1 MSIQS
6 TSSNDA
12 NSKFSFATGD
22 NSPQLTPKLF
32 ADVTP
37 RMNTKNGVGQDQT
50 TGATDHSTKQVHQ
63 VEEGCK
69 TIEGAK
75 SNVIPE
81 NNTKQPE
88 QAMQNQKQVGGRVGN
103 TREQATET
111 YHNNFP
117 KISNNF
123 SRYDHNSQTAKIN
136 KHDVTFNH
144 ASIRQTSNQQQGQQG
159 KNNPNT
165 DVNTEPAPY
174 TVIQSFAAR
183 LRYNQ
188 AQKEIPIC
196 LNEPIHT
203 TRQGL
208 PVVLIDENDY
218 YVKLAEIC
226 KYTLV
231 GKFTNT
237 MPRMEHVR
245 KSFIQ
250 QTQLMGVGL
259 RSHILTLDMY
269 ILT

>member
-12 NSKFSFATGD
+12 NSKFSFATAD
-22 NSPQLTPKLF
+22 NSSQLTPKLF
-32 ADVTP
+32 ADVTS

-50 TGATDHSTKQVHQ
+50 KGATDHSTKQVHQ

-123 SRYDHNSQTAKIN
+123 TRYDHNSQTVKIN
-136 KHDVTFNH
+136 KHDVAVNH
-144 ASIRQTSNQQQGQQG
+144 ASIRQTTNQQQGQQG

-208 PVVLIDENDY
+208 PAVLIDENDY

-237 MPRMEHVR
+237 MPRMELVR

-250 QTQLMGVGL
+250 QTQLMGGG
-259 RSHILTLDMY
+259 
-269 ILT
+269 